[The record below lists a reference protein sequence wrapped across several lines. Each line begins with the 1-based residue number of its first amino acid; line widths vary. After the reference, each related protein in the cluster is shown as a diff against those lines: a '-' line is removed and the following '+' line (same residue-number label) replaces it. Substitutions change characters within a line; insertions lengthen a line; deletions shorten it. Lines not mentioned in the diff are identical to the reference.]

1 MRVSRRNLAAAA
13 LAGGLFAAASVGEA
27 QRPAG
32 HDVDQKAA
40 CLSCHD
46 LEDLKAKVKHA
57 PAEAGECSACHNPHV
72 ARFQKLL
79 RDRPGPLCARCHE
92 AVQAQLTRKA
102 VHRPVAEG
110 KCASCHRPHGS
121 PNEGLLVAASRDL
134 CATCHADVTG
144 WKERKVQHAPFAQGR
159 CAACHDPHASD
170 NPGLLTRSGAGLC
183 SSCHKVDAALRAKHK
198 GYPVEKAAC
207 HQCHDPHASARRAL
221 FRESLHAPFESGDCG
236 TCHRGPG
243 AADAFATLKPV
254 NALCADCH
262 GDVVE
267 ASRKMAFP
275 HVAGGGCAEC
285 HNPHT
290 GDGRALLRKPP
301 QALCTTC
308 HDPGG
313 SKSGEKGRHPTHGG
327 FDCTKCHAGHGGER
341 PLFLVSDSIELCGSC
356 HKHEHGV
363 SHPLGEKSRD
373 PRTGDPMT
381 CRSCHGIHRADGE
394 MYLFEADQ
402 RTLCLGCHKD
412 LKGR

>member
-1 MRVSRRNLAAAA
+1 MRACGRTLAAALVAGA
-13 LAGGLFAAASVGEA
+13 LLGVASAAEA
-27 QRPAG
+27 QRPG

-46 LEDLKAKVKHA
+46 LEDLKAKVQHA
-57 PAEAGECSACHNPHV
+57 PVEAGECSACHNPHV
-72 ARFQKLL
+72 ARFKKLL

-92 AVQAQLTRKA
+92 SVQAQLARKF
-102 VHRPVAEG
+102 VHPPVAEG

-134 CATCHADVTG
+134 CVTCHDDVAG

-159 CAACHDPHASD
+159 CAVCHDPHASD
-170 NPGLLTRSGAGLC
+170 NPGLLTKGGATLC
-183 SSCHKVDAALRAKHK
+183 GSCHRIDAALRAKHK

-267 ASRKMAFP
+267 ASRKAAFP
-275 HVAGGGCAEC
+275 HLAGGGCAAC

-290 GDGRALLRKPP
+290 GDGRALLRRPP

-327 FDCTKCHAGHGGER
+327 FECTKCHAGHGGER
-341 PLFLVSDSIELCGSC
+341 PLFFVSDSIELCGSC

-363 SHPLGEKSRD
+363 SHPLSEKIRD
-373 PRTGDPMT
+373 PRTGVPMT

>member
-1 MRVSRRNLAAAA
+1 M
-13 LAGGLFAAASVGEA
+13 
-27 QRPAG
+27 
-32 HDVDQKAA
+32 
-40 CLSCHD
+40 
-46 LEDLKAKVKHA
+46 
-57 PAEAGECSACHNPHV
+57 
-72 ARFQKLL
+72 
-79 RDRPGPLCARCHE
+79 
-92 AVQAQLTRKA
+92 
-102 VHRPVAEG
+102 
-110 KCASCHRPHGS
+110 
-121 PNEGLLVAASRDL
+121 
-134 CATCHADVTG
+134 
-144 WKERKVQHAPFAQGR
+144 
-159 CAACHDPHASD
+159 
-170 NPGLLTRSGAGLC
+170 
-183 SSCHKVDAALRAKHK
+183 
-198 GYPVEKAAC
+198 
-207 HQCHDPHASARRAL
+207 
-221 FRESLHAPFESGDCG
+221 
-236 TCHRGPG
+236 
-243 AADAFATLKPV
+243 

-267 ASRKMAFP
+267 ASRKTAFP
-275 HVAGGGCAEC
+275 HVAGGGCAAC

-327 FDCTKCHAGHGGER
+327 FECTKCHAGHGGER

-412 LKGR
+412 LRGR